1 MNVKKSM
8 IINKE
13 SVKSSVDNM
22 TSSGVTMYSIQDAMF
37 LTKIQ

>member
-1 MNVKKSM
+1 MNVKKST

-22 TSSGVTMYSIQDAMF
+22 TSFGVTMYSIHDVMF